1 MAELASQAEVA
12 WDDELWIGPTT
23 PSGETVTAWTQ
34 IYGIEELNTPE
45 RTPDDIDVTHMQSPG
60 RNRETIP
67 GLMSVADWSQDL
79 QYWPTHASQ
88 TMLDA
93 LATLT
98 ETGDREDILVEFN
111 VGGIRRTYRG
121 YVNTFTPQASVGE
134 KRMATLS
141 LKVFER
147 RATNPRP
154 VTP

>member
-12 WDDELWIGPTT
+12 WDDELWIGPV
-23 PSGETVTAWTQ
+23 GAGGATVTDWTQ

-60 RNRETIP
+60 RSREAIP
-67 GLMSVADWSQDL
+67 GLMSIADWSQDL
-79 QYWPTHASQ
+79 QYWPAHASQ
-88 TMLDA
+88 VMVDA

-98 ETGDREDILVEFN
+98 ETGEYEEVLIEFN

-134 KRMATLS
+134 KRMATLALRIFDRQS
-141 LKVFER
+141 D
-147 RATNPRP
+147 NPRVP
-154 VTP
+154 EV

>member
-1 MAELASQAEVA
+1 MAELPSQAEVA
-12 WDDELWIGPTT
+12 WDDELWIGPIGT
-23 PSGETVTAWTQ
+23 GGTVSAWTQ
-34 IYGIEELNTPE
+34 IFGIEELNAPE

-60 RNRETIP
+60 RSCETIP

-88 TMLDA
+88 VLLDE

-98 ETGDREDILVEFN
+98 ETGEAEDVLVEFN

-121 YVNTFTPQASVGE
+121 YVNAFTPQASVGE
-134 KRMATLS
+134 KRMVTLS
-141 LKVFER
+141 LKIFER
-147 RATNPRP
+147 RAANPRP

>member
-1 MAELASQAEVA
+1 MAETASLAEVA
-12 WDDELWIGPTT
+12 WDDELWIGPIG
-23 PSGETVTAWTQ
+23 SGGTVASWTQ
-34 IYGIEELNTPE
+34 VLGIEELNTPE

-67 GLMSVADWSQDL
+67 GLMSKADWSQDL

-88 TMLDA
+88 IMLDA

-98 ETGDREDILVEFN
+98 ETGASEDILVEFN
-111 VGGIRRTYRG
+111 VGGLRRTYRG
-121 YVNTFTPQASVGE
+121 YVNTFTPKGTVGE

-141 LKVFER
+141 LKIFER
-147 RATNPRP
+147 RSTNPRP

>member
-1 MAELASQAEVA
+1 MAELPSQAEVA
-12 WDDELWIGPTT
+12 WDDELWIGPIGT
-23 PSGETVTAWTQ
+23 GGTVSAWTQ
-34 IYGIEELNTPE
+34 IFGIQELNTPK

-60 RNRETIP
+60 RSRETIP

-88 TMLDA
+88 VLLDE

-98 ETGDREDILVEFN
+98 ETGETEDVLVEFN

-121 YVNTFTPQASVGE
+121 YVNAFTPQGSVGE
-134 KRMATLS
+134 KRMVTLS

-147 RATNPRP
+147 HATNPRP

>member
-12 WDDELWIGPTT
+12 WNDELWIGPTD
-23 PSGETVTAWTQ
+23 PAGDTVTAWTQ
-34 IYGIEELNTPE
+34 VFGIEELNTPE

-60 RNRETIP
+60 RTRETIP
-67 GLMSVADWSQDL
+67 GLLAEAEWSQDL
-79 QYWPTHASQ
+79 QYWPTHASHI
-88 TMLDA
+88 MLDA

-98 ETGDREDILVEFN
+98 ETGAFEPVLIEFN

-134 KRMATLS
+134 KRMVSLA

-147 RATNPRP
+147 QPTNPRVLP
-154 VTP
+154 

>member
-12 WDDELWIGPTT
+12 WDDELWIGPV
-23 PSGETVTAWTQ
+23 GVGAGTVTDWTQ

-60 RNRETIP
+60 RSRESIP
-67 GLMSVADWSQDL
+67 GLMSIADWSQDL
-79 QYWPTHASQ
+79 QYWPAHASQ
-88 TMLDA
+88 VMVDA

-98 ETGDREDILVEFN
+98 ETGAYEEVLIEFN

-134 KRMATLS
+134 KRMATLA
-141 LKVFER
+141 LKVFDR
-147 RATNPRP
+147 QPDNPR
-154 VTP
+154 VVGV